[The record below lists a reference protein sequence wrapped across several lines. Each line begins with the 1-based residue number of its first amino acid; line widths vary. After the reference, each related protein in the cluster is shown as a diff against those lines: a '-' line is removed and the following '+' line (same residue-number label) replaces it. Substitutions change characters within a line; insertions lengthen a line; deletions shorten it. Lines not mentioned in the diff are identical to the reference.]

1 MMTRG
6 SVAAMAAMK
15 SEIEDAL
22 KSEAFQQLLQ
32 SAIQE
37 ALNVAVLKIIEPM
50 TKTIAELQEKITSL
64 ESQLVRVE
72 NFGRLPLLRIL
83 NTTTSMLFGHV
94 IA

>member
-6 SVAAMAAMK
+6 RSVAAMAAMK

-64 ESQLVRVE
+64 ESQRGLKIWRM
-72 NFGRLPLLRIL
+72 
-83 NTTTSMLFGHV
+83 TT
-94 IA
+94 